1 MGFYK
6 RAAAI
11 VIVFTCYCLYGYSQ
25 GTTSMGT
32 EFWTAYM
39 ANTNPPGTSGGSQ
52 MDLYITSNVN
62 TSGTVTFS
70 DGNTPI
76 PFTVTANNV
85 TVLTMP
91 ASTYISSQGTFNEG
105 IHITSLQPIAIYAH
119 IFAQES
125 SGATLLLPVNAMGK
139 DYYSINYTQN
149 ANETAYSTF
158 MIIATED
165 NTTVEITPSVKLLDG
180 TAANAPFTITL
191 KKGQVYQGL
200 AGKDL
205 SGTRIRSIS
214 SGSGPCT
221 KIAVFSGSSR
231 IEIGCN
237 AAQITSDN
245 LFQQVYP
252 TASWGENYITVPLA
266 GRSYD
271 VFRIALSNPATN
283 VQVNG
288 KAVASSSFVNGFY
301 YEFNATTPQVITADQ
316 PIQVVQYAVSQYN
329 TESCGTDEND
339 IGDPEMIYLT
349 PIEQTVN
356 NVTLFSTSNY
366 KILNSYINVT
376 IKTSDVAS
384 FMFDGKNY
392 SSSFGI
398 VPGDQAYS
406 YAQLSAASGTHTLIA
421 ANGFNAIAYGFG
433 VAESYGYAAG
443 ANLQDLNTNIALQN
457 PQNNTLQT
465 NGCTDVNYNLELTV
479 PYKITSITW
488 DLQDGSTPYQQ
499 NNPVIASTTQ
509 NGSQI
514 IYHYLYS
521 KGPISFKSGDHTIIA
536 TVFDPSTDECGS
548 TQQIQLDFKITDPP
562 VAKFDVD
569 NTQLDYATTFIDQST
584 STATIK
590 SWAWDFGDGQTS
602 YVENP
607 TNLYAKPGTY
617 TVTLTVTDVNGCTSV
632 YQKTIFVPIVATVVS
647 GSIGACAGM
656 ASASP
661 NIQQFAVSGAGLSAG
676 IVATAPANFEISLS
690 PNTGYSNSLTINQTG
705 GAVNNI
711 VVYVRSAATAP
722 VGNIAGDVTLT
733 STGVTGQKVA
743 VTGIINELPTVN
755 AVAPQ
760 TVESGAL
767 TSPVIFTGTSNSY
780 TWVNNTPDIGLP
792 ASGVGNISAFTAVN
806 NTKIPVVATLKVT
819 PVSLTIA
826 YIANASANNI
836 SVINTVTNDVV
847 ASIPVGGYP
856 QGVSAS
862 PDGSKIYVSN
872 YYDSDVSVISTYTNT
887 VIATI
892 PVGPDPF
899 GLASSPDGSR
909 LYVTNT
915 SSDNIVVVNTA
926 TNKIEASI
934 TVGARPVG
942 LAINA
947 DGSRVYVTNSDPTAS
962 SVSVINTASNLV
974 IATIPIS
981 TSPGGLILSPD
992 GSTLY
997 VTNTG
1002 SNSLSIINTATNS
1015 IISTIPVGAY
1025 PFGISIT
1032 PDGSKLYITD
1042 SQANTVSV
1050 VSTATDKVITTI
1062 PVGTD
1067 PYGVDVSPDGNQV
1080 YVTNRGTNTVSVIN
1094 TANNTVA
1101 KVLQTDKGPSSFGKF
1116 IVAGTGC
1123 TGPPA
1128 TFTITVDPSN
1138 IVITVNGILPPLSTN
1153 YGIPSSS
1160 GSFTVSGDNLKE
1172 GILVT
1177 PPQGFEVSTDDIHF
1191 SNTVTVGGAGSV
1203 ISTTVY
1209 VRLAATT
1216 PVNTYSGNVVLSS
1229 TGAGSANVLAAG
1241 TVLPAPLTIKADNKA
1256 RTFEAANPP
1265 LTATFTGFVNNETAA
1280 KLTIQPL
1287 ITTTANI
1294 TSPIGEYPITAS
1306 GAESPNYTISYLPGI
1321 LNVVAAGL
1329 IIPNTFTPNGDGIN
1343 DTWNIKY
1350 IENYPNCTVDI
1361 FNRYGTKLFTSIGYP
1376 IPWNGK
1382 YNGANLPVGTYY
1394 YIINPGNG
1402 QNTVSGYV
1410 AIIR

>member
-1 MGFYK
+1 
-6 RAAAI
+6 
-11 VIVFTCYCLYGYSQ
+11 
-25 GTTSMGT
+25 MGT

-39 ANTNPPGTSGGSQ
+39 ANTNPPGTSTGSQ

-70 DGNTPI
+70 DGNTPT
-76 PFTVTANNV
+76 PFTVTANKV

-119 IFAQES
+119 IFANES

-139 DYYSINYTQN
+139 DYYSINYTQK
-149 ANETAYSTF
+149 ANEVAYSTF
-158 MIIATED
+158 MVIATED
-165 NTTVEITPSVKLLDG
+165 NTTVEITPSVNLLDG
-180 TAANAPFTITL
+180 TAANTPFTITL

-200 AGKDL
+200 ANKDL

-237 AAQITSDN
+237 ASQISSDN

-271 VFRIALSNPATN
+271 VFRIILSNPATN

-288 KAVASSSFVNGFY
+288 KAVAANLFVNGFY

-316 PIQVVQYAVSQYN
+316 PIQVVQYAVTQFD

-339 IGDPEMIYLT
+339 IGDPEMIFLT

-366 KILNSYINVT
+366 KILHSYINVT
-376 IKTSDVAS
+376 IKTSDVPT
-384 FMFDGKNY
+384 FRFDGQNY
-392 SSSFGI
+392 ASAFTR
-398 VPGDQAYS
+398 VPGDESYS
-406 YAQLSAASGTHTLIA
+406 YAQLPAASGTHTLIA

-433 VAESYGYAAG
+433 QAESYGYAAG
-443 ANLQDLNTNIALQN
+443 ANLQNLNTNITLQN
-457 PQNNTLQT
+457 PQNNTLQV

-509 NGSQI
+509 NGSQT

-521 KGPISFKSGDHTIIA
+521 KGPINFNSGDHTVIA

-548 TQQIQLDFKITDPP
+548 TQQIQVDFKITDPP

-584 STATIK
+584 STATIE

-602 YVENP
+602 FLENP
-607 TNLYAKPGTY
+607 TNLYAKPGKY
-617 TVTLTVTDVNGCTSV
+617 TVTLTVTDVNGCSSV
-632 YQKTIFVPIVATVVS
+632 YQKTIFVPIVATVVK
-647 GSIGACAGM
+647 GSIGACAGS

-661 NIQQFAVSGAGLSAG
+661 NIEQFTVSGSGLSDN
-676 IVATAPANFEISLS
+676 IVAAAPANFEISFS
-690 PNTGYSNSLTINQTG
+690 PNTGYSSGLIINQSNGT
-705 GAVNNI
+705 VNNI
-711 VVYVRSAATAP
+711 VVYVRSIATAP

-743 VTGIINELPTVN
+743 VTGIVNELPSVN

-760 TVESGAL
+760 KITSGEL
-767 TSPVIFTGTSNSY
+767 SQPVNFTGTSNGF
-780 TWVNNTPDIGLP
+780 TWVNDTPGIGLP
-792 ASGVGNISAFTAVN
+792 ASGIGNISAFTAIN
-806 NTKIPVVATLKVT
+806 NTKNPIVATLKVT
-819 PVSLTIA
+819 PMSLTIA
-826 YIANASANNI
+826 YIANANANSV
-836 SVINTVTNDVV
+836 SVINTVTNEVE
-847 ASIPVGGYP
+847 ASIPVGLYP
-856 QGVSAS
+856 QGVTVS
-862 PDGSKIYVSN
+862 PDGSKVYVSN
-872 YYDSDVSVISTYTNT
+872 YLGNNVSVISTYTNT
-887 VIATI
+887 VVATI
-892 PVGPDPF
+892 TVGITPF
-899 GLASSPDGSR
+899 GMAVSPDGSR

-915 SSDNIVVVNTA
+915 LANDIVVVNTA
-926 TNKIEASI
+926 TSKIEATI
-934 TVGARPVG
+934 TVGSRPVG
-942 LAINA
+942 LAISA
-947 DGSRVYVTNSDPTAS
+947 DGSRVYVTNSDPTAN
-962 SVSVINTASNLV
+962 SVSVVNTATNSV
-974 IATIPIS
+974 IATIPVG
-981 TSPGGLILSPD
+981 TSQGGIILSPD
-992 GSTLY
+992 GSLLY
-997 VTNTG
+997 VVNTG
-1002 SNSLSIINTATNS
+1002 SNALLIINTATNT
-1015 IISTIPVGAY
+1015 ITSTIQVGTY
-1025 PFGISIT
+1025 PFGISMT
-1032 PDGSKLYITD
+1032 PDGKRLYITD
-1042 SQANTVSV
+1042 SQANVVSV
-1050 VSTATDKVITTI
+1050 VNTVTNTVIATI

-1067 PYGVDVSPDGNQV
+1067 PFGVDVSPDGAQV
-1080 YVTNRGTNTVSVIN
+1080 YVANNGTNTVSIIN
-1094 TANNTVA
+1094 TANNTVS
-1101 KVLQTDKGPSSFGKF
+1101 KVLQTEPGPSSFGKF

-1138 IVITVNGILPPLSTN
+1138 IVITANGNLPPLSTN

-1172 GILVT
+1172 RILVT

-1191 SNTVTVGGAGSV
+1191 SNTVTVGAAGNV
-1203 ISTTVY
+1203 ASTTVY
-1209 VRLAATT
+1209 VRLTATT
-1216 PVNTYSGNVVLSS
+1216 PVNSYSGNIVLSS
-1229 TGAGSANVLAAG
+1229 TGAGSANVLATGA
-1241 TVLPAPLTIKADNKA
+1241 VLPAPLTIKADNKT
-1256 RTFEAANPP
+1256 RTFGTANPP
-1265 LTATFTGFVNNETAA
+1265 LTATYTGFVNNETAA
-1280 KLTIQPL
+1280 KLAIQPL
-1287 ITTTANI
+1287 ITTTAII

-1329 IIPNTFTPNGDGIN
+1329 VIPNTFTPNGDGIN
-1343 DTWNIKY
+1343 DTWNIRY
-1350 IENYPNCTVDI
+1350 IENYPNCTVNI
-1361 FNRYGTKLFTSIGYP
+1361 FNRYGTKLFTSVGYP

-1382 YNGANLPVGTYY
+1382 YNGTNLPVGTYY

-1402 QNTVSGYV
+1402 QDTVSGYV